1 MTSQPSAAGDT
12 LAIMRET
19 ASSATLVPPPPLR
32 GGFDLLDR
40 MAKARSPDQLSAL
53 LARTLEQAVIPR
65 LALTRRDAAAPAHG
79 AAPTGAEIEQL
90 TGIVMRGDLP
100 AALALVAALRG
111 RDVPL
116 ERILLEVL
124 TPVAHTLGE
133 MWLADRCDFSTVTI
147 GVCCLQQ
154 VVLEQHD
161 AAAPR
166 RVEPDAER
174 RILLAPVPGEQHSFG
189 LVIVAELFRRQGWEV
204 SSASG
209 ASARE
214 IVALARRQHFGVV
227 GFSLADEE
235 RLPVLATLIHDIR
248 RASRNPRLGVLVGG
262 HAFLDRPDLVARV
275 GADATAQDGQQAVL
289 KAETLLALMLQ
300 DA

>member
-1 MTSQPSAAGDT
+1 MPSQPPAAGET

-19 ASSATLVPPPPLR
+19 ASLAALAPPPPLR
-32 GGFDLLDR
+32 GGLDLLAR
-40 MAKARSPDQLSAL
+40 MAEARSPDQLSAL
-53 LARTLEQAVIPR
+53 LARTLEHAVIPR
-65 LALTRRDAAAPAHG
+65 LALTRRDAAMPAQGTAPDE
-79 AAPTGAEIEQL
+79 AEADQL
-90 TGIVMRGDLP
+90 TAIVMRGDLP

-124 TPVAHTLGE
+124 APVARALGE
-133 MWLADRCDFSTVTI
+133 LWLADRCDFSTVTI

-161 AAAPR
+161 AAAPCR
-166 RVEPDAER
+166 NQPDAER

-204 SSASG
+204 CSASG

-214 IVALARRQHFGVV
+214 IVALARKQRFGVV
-227 GFSLADEE
+227 GFSLSDEE
-235 RLPVLATLIHDIR
+235 RLPVLAALIHDIR
-248 RASRNPRLGVLVGG
+248 RTSRNPRLGVLVGG
-262 HAFLDRPDLVARV
+262 NAFLDRLDLVARV